1 MHEHDEYLYFLRRA
15 FDGMLGALEELGD
28 DLGNT
33 APALPGAN
41 SPYAIAYHCVSVAD
55 YWLGHVV
62 AGRRVDRDRPSEF
75 VAKGDVRRLRREVEA
90 LFARLEADL
99 REALPSESPRN
110 APPAEFEGPDRPLSV
125 LGVQLHVLEELAQ
138 HHGQVQITRDLL
150 RAWDPA

>member
-33 APALPGAN
+33 APDLPGAN
-41 SPYAIAYHCVSVAD
+41 SPYAIAYHCVGVAD

-75 VAKGDVRRLRREVEA
+75 TAKGDARHLRREVDA
-90 LFARLEADL
+90 LFARLGADL
-99 REALPSESPRN
+99 REVPPSESPRN
-110 APPAEFEGPDRPLSV
+110 TPPAEFEGPDRPLSV
-125 LGVQLHVLEELAQ
+125 RGVQLHVLEELAQ

-150 RAWDPA
+150 RTGGPA